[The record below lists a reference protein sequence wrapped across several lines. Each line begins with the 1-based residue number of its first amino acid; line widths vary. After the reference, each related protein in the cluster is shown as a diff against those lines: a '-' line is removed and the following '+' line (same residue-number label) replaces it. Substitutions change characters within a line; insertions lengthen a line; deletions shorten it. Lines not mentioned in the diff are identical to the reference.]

1 MDKGKLCLGA
11 GLGGVMFAIAL
22 VAFLSP
28 PPEKEQ
34 LFDRSEARVD
44 PLARDLARCR
54 DMPAPDATC
63 TQIWNALRSH
73 FLGQGGSGR

>member
-11 GLGGVMFAIAL
+11 ALGGVMLAIAL
-22 VAFLSP
+22 VAFFSP

-34 LFDRSEARVD
+34 LSDRSEARAD

-54 DMPAPDATC
+54 DMPAPDPTC
-63 TQIWNALRSH
+63 TQIWNAHRSR
-73 FLGQGGSGR
+73 FLGQDRAGQ